1 MKLLEFKEPLITT
14 LVNVVVPDSL
24 NDDNTVV
31 LLDVKLYEVISYTTE
46 LFIILFIIYKFSIK

>member
-14 LVNVVVPDSL
+14 LFNVVVPDSL

>member
-14 LVNVVVPDSL
+14 LFNVVVPDSL
-24 NDDNTVV
+24 NADNTVV

>member
-1 MKLLEFKEPLITT
+1 MKLLEFKEPLIKT
-14 LVNVVVPDSL
+14 LFNVVVPDSL

-46 LFIILFIIYKFSIK
+46 LFLILFIIYKFSIK

>member
-14 LVNVVVPDSL
+14 LFNVVVPDSL

-46 LFIILFIIYKFSIK
+46 LFMILFIIYKFSMK